1 MLRLLH
7 KCDLKLLIQH
17 CRFFHLVTPIEMYC
31 CQLMRT
37 ALTLAAVEQGEV
49 RLLCVHH
56 QQQVY
61 SSIGLQL
68 CLVCAS

>member
-1 MLRLLH
+1 
-7 KCDLKLLIQH
+7 
-17 CRFFHLVTPIEMYC
+17 MYC